1 MAIKL
6 ELTPNRAM
14 EILRDDIVE
23 NLGYDGIKA
32 VINYYE
38 ELGEDVDYDISLF
51 WCFHRYDNA
60 TEACKDLSIE
70 VDKEDFDGEPLDDD
84 DYEEACLDELKGNRS
99 VVIVLDDDSILV
111 QADS

>member
-23 NLGYDGIKA
+23 NLGYDGVKA

-60 TEACKDLSIE
+60 AEACKDLSIE

-84 DYEEACLDELKGNRS
+84 DYEEACLDELRDNKP
-99 VVIVLDDDSILV
+99 VVIVFDDGSVLV
-111 QADS
+111 QDE

>member
-23 NLGYDGIKA
+23 NLGYDGVKA

-38 ELGEDVDYDISLF
+38 ELGEDIDYDISLF

-60 TEACKDLSIE
+60 TEACKDLSGIE
-70 VDKEDFDGEPLDDD
+70 VDREDFTGEPLDDD
-84 DYEEACLDELKGNRS
+84 DYEEACLDELKS
-99 VVIVLDDDSILV
+99 SMPVVIVLDDDSILV
-111 QADS
+111 QDC

>member
-6 ELTPNRAM
+6 DLTPNRAM

-23 NLGYDGIKA
+23 NLGYDGVKA

-60 TEACKDLSIE
+60 VEACKDLSIE
-70 VDKEDFDGEPLDDD
+70 VDKEDFDGEPLDEEA
-84 DYEEACLDELKGNRS
+84 YEEACLDELRAS
-99 VVIVLDDDSILV
+99 MAVVIVLDDDSILV
-111 QADS
+111 QDC